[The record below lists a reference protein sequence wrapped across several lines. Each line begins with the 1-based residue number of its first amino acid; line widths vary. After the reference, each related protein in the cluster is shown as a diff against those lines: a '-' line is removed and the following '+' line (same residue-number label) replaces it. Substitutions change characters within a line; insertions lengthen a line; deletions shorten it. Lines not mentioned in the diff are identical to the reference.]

1 MTTVQTQ
8 KKVKLK
14 VKKGDTV
21 VVLSGK
27 SKGVRGEVLRVIPAT
42 QRVYVQGANLVKKH
56 RKPTQ
61 TTPGGIVT
69 QEASLHI
76 SNVALIDPKSDKAT
90 RVGYKVN
97 KDGTKVRVARK
108 SGAEIG

>member
-1 MTTVQTQ
+1 MTN
-8 KKVKLK
+8 VKLK

-27 SKGVRGEVLRVIPAT
+27 SKGTRGEVLRVLRET
-42 QRVYVQGANLVKKH
+42 NRVYVAGANLVKKH
-56 RKPTQ
+56 KKPTQ

-69 QEASLHI
+69 IEASLHI
-76 SNVALIDPKSDKAT
+76 SNVALIDPKSDKPT
-90 RVGYKVN
+90 KVGYKVN
-97 KDGTKVRVARK
+97 KDGTKVRIARK

>member
-1 MTTVQTQ
+1 MKTD
-8 KKVKLK
+8 KPNVKLK

-27 SKGVRGEVLRVIPAT
+27 SKGVRGEILRVIRET

-56 RKPTQ
+56 TKPTQ
-61 TTPGGIVT
+61 TTPGGII
-69 QEASLHI
+69 QKEASIHV
-76 SNVALIDPKSDKAT
+76 SNVALIDPKSDKPT
-90 RVGYKVN
+90 KVGYKLN
-97 KDGTKVRVARK
+97 KDGTKVRIARK